1 MRSGVAQ
8 CKPRRP
14 ADQPDADPSESPATW
29 LSSSRIV
36 QRACLA
42 CNNRRRRRLAVRRLA
57 VLVHQVRRLAV
68 HRRRV
73 ALVLVAR
80 HLRQVPPRRRNRG
93 HRSHS
98 GHRPSW
104 SQQRRGMRRH
114 LANKQSP
121 KPPFVSP
128 SNTDTPQR
136 LPRRWHRRRLHL
148 HRRARDQPQPAGGI
162 PSTATPRAMMVLA
175 RITSVEFWPTVNLRE
190 YEAEVCRQTARCG
203 SWAACVASSARR

>member
-1 MRSGVAQ
+1 MASPNASRVV
-8 CKPRRP
+8 
-14 ADQPDADPSESPATW
+14 DQPGADPSESPATW
-29 LSSSRIV
+29 SSSSRIV

-42 CNNRRRRRLAVRRLA
+42 CSNRRRRRLAI
-57 VLVHQVRRLAV
+57 LVHQVRRLAV
-68 HRRRV
+68 HHRRV

-98 GHRPSW
+98 GHCPSW
-104 SQQRRGMRRH
+104 SQQRRGMRRR

-136 LPRRWHRRRLHL
+136 LPRRWHRRRLH
-148 HRRARDQPQPAGGI
+148 RRARDQPQPACRCPVHRDTDDGPCTDHERRAVIAKAASTI
-162 PSTATPRAMMVLA
+162 PRSFRSTARG
-175 RITSVEFWPTVNLRE
+175 
-190 YEAEVCRQTARCG
+190 G
-203 SWAACVASSARR
+203 S